1 MKTFAEMS
9 APEITAMASWLRSK
23 LQGRANPL
31 VLSQLSDE
39 ELVRRYLRG
48 KEEGINHGTRKQEE
62 R

>member
-1 MKTFAEMS
+1 
-9 APEITAMASWLRSK
+9 MASWLRSK

-48 KEEGINHGTRKQEE
+48 KEEESTTDAEARGKVGVEETRA